1 MENWNT
7 PATSGIAAKEY
18 SGLEEIVKEF
28 LGAHKVTAACFGVP
42 GPVRDGR
49 LRLTNL
55 PWTLDSR
62 ELSASLGINH
72 VFLINDLEANG
83 YGVAELS
90 ADQIYTLS
98 EGDAS
103 QIGNRALIA
112 AGTGLGEALL
122 IWNGRSHTPY
132 PSEGGHA
139 DYAPRNED
147 EIDLLRFLK
156 QKYNGRIS
164 YERVVS
170 GMGLTNIYEFL
181 REVRGMEEP
190 AWLAER
196 IAAEDPNAV
205 ITELA
210 LAAKSEICEKALD
223 MFVSAYGAEAGNLA
237 LKLLSVGGVYV
248 GGGIAPA
255 HPRKAQGR
263 HLHEGLHRQGP
274 AQPVAHQHAGAHHSR
289 EPRRAAGRSRLRRS
303 PRRRAQRHLAP
314 RRLRQVLIC
323 KFRANTQGQPVPAGP
338 SGFLKAAPSR
348 ASHRRS
354 NGSHPIAFIRFS
366 MAIRSSVSS
375 GGLNPGTIAGW
386 IPTKVDVRALA
397 KVAAGLAKEVEALD
411 VVLRNAVRSPFV
423 WMLV

>member
-1 MENWNT
+1 MILAGDVGGTKVHLALYDFINGKLEY
-7 PATSGIAAKEY
+7 SRDERYQAKDY

-28 LGAHKVTAACFGVP
+28 LGAFKVTAACFGVP

-62 ELSASLGINH
+62 ELAVSLGINH

-98 EGDAS
+98 EGDTS
-103 QIGNRALIA
+103 QIGNRALLA

-122 IWNGRSHTPY
+122 IWNGHSHTPY

-164 YERVVS
+164 QERVVS
-170 GMGLTNIYEFL
+170 GQGLTNIYEFL
-181 REVRGMEEP
+181 REVRGIDEP
-190 AWLAER
+190 VWLAER
-196 IAAEDPNAV
+196 LAAEDPNAV

-210 LAAKSEICEKALD
+210 LKAKSEICEKAMD

-248 GGGIAPA
+248 GGGIAP
-255 HPRKAQGR
+255 RILEKLKDGRFMKAFTDKGR
-263 HLHEGLHRQGP
+263 MSQLLINM
-274 AQPVAHQHAGAHHSR
+274 PVRIILES
-289 EPRRAAGRSRLRRS
+289 RAALLGAAAYAEARAAELSGTS
-303 PRRRAQRHLAP
+303 PR
-314 RRLRQVLIC
+314 
-323 KFRANTQGQPVPAGP
+323 
-338 SGFLKAAPSR
+338 AA
-348 ASHRRS
+348 
-354 NGSHPIAFIRFS
+354 
-366 MAIRSSVSS
+366 SVK
-375 GGLNPGTIAGW
+375 I
-386 IPTKVDVRALA
+386 
-397 KVAAGLAKEVEALD
+397 
-411 VVLRNAVRSPFV
+411 
-423 WMLV
+423 